1 MPMSPRRA
9 ETLAW
14 VLIYGG
20 LLGLSLGLF
29 VREGGDAIGWWLVS
43 AGAVVALA
51 GVALIVV
58 RSRMGAD
65 PGAIPKKGNR

>member
-20 LLGLSLGLF
+20 LLGLSLLNYPP
-29 VREGGDAIGWWLVS
+29 I
-43 AGAVVALA
+43 
-51 GVALIVV
+51 
-58 RSRMGAD
+58 
-65 PGAIPKKGNR
+65 NTHY